1 MSKIKTHWV
10 DWCKND
16 PVDSGWCALLLAHL
30 QWLWVTS
37 EASSSFSRCSCSA
50 SQCQRK
56 SRPWYTLLYIHSQYV
71 WNDAL
76 HRVHERPALFSS
88 NLNSMQYNRKCM
100 HVQYAVGLNKLKIYY
115 TTNKLVS
122 TRLTVSRRSR
132 NWAPLGPSWANH
144 RNGTIF
150 IARQRIIIII
160 FYLPWK

>member
-1 MSKIKTHWV
+1 MGDVPCCWHI
-10 DWCKND
+10 CND
-16 PVDSGWCALLLAHL
+16 FEWRQKPAVVSSGVHVVPVNAN
-30 QWLWVTS
+30 
-37 EASSSFSRCSCSA
+37 ASRVLDTRCF
-50 SQCQRK
+50 
-56 SRPWYTLLYIHSQYV
+56 YIHSQYV